1 MKDYKEMTH
10 EEINAIIR
18 KGGNDLKKLNQVIV
32 DYLDGL
38 DLSKEAFSII
48 ANTDINSMAEAFGGL
63 FTVEQVEDF
72 IKENYND
79 ED

>member
-1 MKDYKEMTH
+1 MKNYKEMTR
-10 EEINAIIR
+10 EEISEIIR
-18 KGGNDLKKLNQVIV
+18 KGGDDLKKLNQAVA

-63 FTVEQVEDF
+63 FTVEQVEIF
-72 IKENYND
+72 IKENYSD